1 MSRARS
7 TAGLED
13 FAAGLVAAGVF
24 SGLTAAV
31 GDGRRILWQTS
42 AGLERRPGARARWSS
57 RWDLASLTK
66 LHVATLA
73 IVLDRRGALPL
84 ETLVGEIFPAVAKRM
99 AEVSLERLLRHRS
112 GLVDWAPLYAM
123 SGGREEAREVVLSGL
138 FLVGRRRCVYSDL
151 GYILWG
157 WAAEQALGESLE
169 RLLRRHVWRPL
180 GMRGCSGP
188 PGDVRGVA
196 ECRLDN
202 HREVEFAAALGIAV
216 KRSRQPPVGV
226 PQDGNAR
233 FLGGVCGHAGVFATA
248 SDCLRLAAEWLRP
261 ARILSPGDVRRALA
275 GGGEYGLGW
284 AHRRV
289 RGTAGPALSQRS
301 FGLVGSTGTSLWIDP
316 DRSRLCLLL
325 GHRTSWADLR
335 PTRRRFH
342 RLAVEALG

>member
-1 MSRARS
+1 VSRPRV

-13 FAAGLVAAGVF
+13 FAASLVSSGAF

-31 GDGRRILWQTS
+31 GDGRRTVWQTS
-42 AGLERRPGARARWSS
+42 AGLARRPSAKARWSS

-73 IVLDRRGALPL
+73 IVLDRRGDLPL
-84 ETLVGEIFPAVAKRM
+84 ETVVGEIFPAAAPRM
-99 AEVSLERLLRHRS
+99 ADISLERLLRHRS
-112 GLVDWAPLYAM
+112 GLVDWAPLYAL
-123 SGGREEAREVVLSGL
+123 SGGRGTARDVVLSGL

-157 WAAEQALGESLE
+157 WAAERALGEPLE

-188 PGDVRGVA
+188 PGDRKDVA

-202 HREVEFAAALGIAV
+202 HREVEFGASLDLRV
-216 KRSRQPPVGV
+216 KPSARPPVGAT
-226 PQDGNAR
+226 QDGNAR
-233 FLGGVCGHAGVFATA
+233 FLGGVCGHAGIFATA
-248 SDCLRLAAEWLRP
+248 SDCLALAAEWLRP
-261 ARILSPGDVRRALA
+261 QRILSREDVRSALA

-284 AHRRV
+284 ARRRV
-289 RGTAGPALSQRS
+289 RGTAGPALGARA

-316 DRSRLCLLL
+316 DLRRIFLLL
-325 GHRTSWADLR
+325 GHRRSWADLR
-335 PTRRRFH
+335 PKRRRFH
-342 RLAVEALG
+342 RLAVEALD

>member
-1 MSRARS
+1 VSRALA

-13 FAAGLVAAGVF
+13 FAAGLASSGAF

-31 GDGRRILWQTS
+31 GDGRRTLWQTS
-42 AGLERRPGARARWSS
+42 AGLERRPRASARATS

-73 IVLDRRGALPL
+73 MVLDRRGLLPL
-84 ETLVGEIFPAVAKRM
+84 ETVVGEIFPAAPRM
-99 AEVSLERLLRHRS
+99 SEISLERLLCHRS
-112 GLVDWAPLYAM
+112 GLVDWAPLYALS
-123 SGGREEAREVVLSGL
+123 SGPEEARELVLSGL
-138 FLVGRRRCVYSDL
+138 FLVGSRLCVYSDL

-157 WAAEQALGESLE
+157 WAAEEALGQPLE

-188 PGDVRGVA
+188 PGDARDVA

-202 HREVEFAAALGIAV
+202 LREVELAASLELPV
-216 KRSRQPPVGV
+216 KRLARPPIGAT
-226 PQDGNAR
+226 QDGNAR
-233 FLGGVCGHAGVFATA
+233 FLGGVCGHAGIFATA
-248 SDCLRLAAEWLRP
+248 SDCLALAEEWLRP
-261 ARILSPGDVRRALA
+261 RRILSRERVRRALA

-284 AHRRV
+284 ARRRV
-289 RGTAGPALSQRS
+289 RGTAGPALGARA

-316 DRSRLCLLL
+316 DLRRIFLLL
-325 GHRTSWADLR
+325 GHRRSWADLR

>member
-1 MSRARS
+1 VSRARS
-7 TAGLED
+7 TAGLEH
-13 FAAGLVAAGVF
+13 FAAGLVVSGAF

-42 AGLERRPGARARWSS
+42 AGLERRPRVRAREST

-73 IVLDRRGALPL
+73 VVLDRRGLLPL
-84 ETLVGEIFPAVAKRM
+84 ETLVGEVFPAAARRM
-99 AEVSLERLLRHRS
+99 SEISLERLLRHRS
-112 GLVDWAPLYAM
+112 GLVDWAPLCAA
-123 SGGREEAREVVLSGL
+123 GGGPARARAHLLSGL

-157 WAAEQALGESLE
+157 WAAEQALGEPLE

-180 GMRGCSGP
+180 EMRGCSGP
-188 PGDVRGVA
+188 PGDARGVA

-202 HREVEFAAALGIAV
+202 HREQEFAAALGIAIR
-216 KRSRQPPVGV
+216 RSRRPPVGAA
-226 PQDGNAR
+226 QDGNAR

-248 SDCLRLAAEWLRP
+248 GDCFALAAEWLRP
-261 ARILSPGDVRRALA
+261 ARILSPDDVRRALA

-289 RGTAGPALSQRS
+289 RGTAGPALGERS

-316 DRSRLCLLL
+316 DRRRVCLLL